1 MLSFTSF
8 WLFLLTLACSNFL
21 LLLLSTLSFLFSS
34 ALNFSR
40 GSVPP
45 SFLPPASGSD
55 GFGWPRCGNVAWCM
69 WNGELPERVIPRRQ
83 WSFQISPL
91 LANSY
96 LCALGSLGNKPSE
109 DGLPCG
115 IILWKPSWERVL
127 CSWRGHEA
135 AMYSPVMRKQKHEP
149 NCLTQHLTLL
159 LD

>member
-8 WLFLLTLACSNFL
+8 WLFLLTLAYSNSCL
-21 LLLLSTLSFLFSS
+21 LLLFTLSFPFSL
-34 ALNFSR
+34 ALNSSH

-55 GFGWPRCGNVAWCM
+55 VFEWPRCGNVAWCT
-69 WNGELPERVIPRRQ
+69 WNGAVAWESYPQESVLLSDFPTAGK
-83 WSFQISPL
+83 PL
-91 LANSY
+91 Y
-96 LCALGSLGNKPSE
+96 TRGSLGNKPSE

-115 IILWKPSWERVL
+115 TVLWKPFWKRVL

-135 AMYSPVMRKQKHEP
+135 ATCARVMRKQKHEP